1 MLQSS
6 AATQGEGKF
15 VLWGGAKC
23 AGEPCYVGGGGASL
37 PAHVAL
43 GTQGESRLAGGTWSP
58 AGGPGLTG
66 GEGLF
71 WPPAEA
77 GARFRAGV
85 DLGGLPLPG
94 AAWGLWLADP
104 QQALHA

>member
-1 MLQSS
+1 MFCGGVRSVQVSR
-6 AATQGEGKF
+6 AT
-15 VLWGGAKC
+15 W
-23 AGEPCYVGGGGASL
+23 GGGASL

-77 GARFRAGV
+77 GARYRAGV

-94 AAWGLWLADP
+94 AAWGLWLANP